1 MAYKMMAM
9 TLIATS
15 APAAEANPHV
25 TDIKLLGWKPAL
37 VGTCADASGNQM
49 NGMKKGDTTALMS
62 QRACA
67 IACDADAGCVG
78 YQHGKGECIAFGATA
93 GTGWTSVTGSATT
106 ITTSVAAATEYIT
119 VLPCGTH
126 TTLTTTFDACT
137 LGARYHEVGTSG
149 GCRGNGGSND
159 RINSKEGQ
167 GFTRAECETAC
178 DTDTDCVGY
187 AFVTSGS
194 GSCILY
200 GSGIAGSCGNPLA
213 KTKAHCTGYGTCTP
227 TGTVTI
233 ASDNAGRAAAA
244 SYGTPLA
251 ATTLATCRDSGDR
264 TSAAC
269 VEAQLHGAW
278 DVRDGQWLA
287 AHSDWRHHQE
297 YCGVC
302 GIDDGRPLAQTKASC
317 GGGYTWVDWTWTADA
332 GVWTEPVEN
341 DPRFDTYE
349 SQTTTHIHTSSP
361 TAGVQCYELDNKDHD
376 NQCHGLD
383 SHGSVTGTAT
393 REDSFCQATF
403 EAAATST
410 AADCPVGCVY
420 HAKPVMQGEKKTHPA
435 DILAGQRPGFNVGVS
450 GACRSD
456 QGRGPTSMRSP
467 RSTGC
472 NAACRLAQSAPYNEA
487 DPILGGSTPA
497 SCWAYCQK
505 QGANCVA
512 YHNGP
517 AWCTLSVLD
526 LSYFKTG
533 ANAGTSDGV
542 DWTKFA
548 SWDSFHSDNSS
559 AWPSATSSWSA
570 GDPVVVTDITK
581 PNVQYMCF
589 WRLTASQWA
598 AKATKV
604 TAVLTVAGA
613 VSDYDAAK
621 QILVRKAIAKSAS
634 VHVDQVG
641 LTVTAASVKLAIEI
655 FVDDAA
661 TVTSLTTALK
671 AEGGMLSSGTAFET
685 AMTSGGVTMT
695 VEAIT
700 VGSETTPPP
709 SAPPSDDDG
718 LGTGAIVGVVVGCLA
733 FVLAAVGVAAFFMMK
748 KGKKTAPGDKGVEA

>member
-1 MAYKMMAM
+1 MRDELY
-9 TLIATS
+9 
-15 APAAEANPHV
+15 NPRPRPYPYPNPYP
-25 TDIKLLGWKPAL
+25 D
-37 VGTCADASGNQM
+37 Q
-49 NGMKKGDTTALMS
+49 
-62 QRACA
+62 
-67 IACDADAGCVG
+67 
-78 YQHGKGECIAFGATA
+78 GECIAFGATA
-93 GTGWTSVTGSATT
+93 GAGWTSVTGTATT
-106 ITTSVAAATEYIT
+106 ITASNTLANAYIC
-119 VLPCGTH
+119 VLPCGTGH

-159 RINSKEGQ
+159 RVNSKEGQ

-187 AFVTSGS
+187 AFVSGVT

-200 GSGIAGSCGNPLA
+200 GPGIAGSCDEPAA
-213 KTKAHCTGYGTCTP
+213 KTSAHCAGYGTCTP
-227 TGTVTI
+227 SGTVTI
-233 ASDNAGRAAAA
+233 VNSTSWSN
-244 SYGTPLA
+244 YGTPMDAQIA
-251 ATTLATCRDSGDR
+251 ADCRDSGNK

-269 VEAQLHGAW
+269 VTAQSHGAR
-278 DVRDGQWLA
+278 DDRDGWWLT

-297 YCGVC
+297 YCGFC
-302 GIDDGRPLAQTKASC
+302 GIDDGRPRVQTKVAC
-317 GGGYTWVDWTWTADA
+317 TGGYTWVDWTWTADA
-332 GVWTEPVEN
+332 GVWTESVED

-349 SQTTTHIHTSSP
+349 SQTTTHIHTSWPSD
-361 TAGVQCYELDNKDHD
+361 GVQCYELDNKDHG

-383 SHGSVTGTAT
+383 SHGTAT
-393 REDSFCQATF
+393 REDTFCQAAFEAF
-403 EAAATST
+403 EAADTST

-420 HAKPVMQGEKKTHPA
+420 DAKPVMQGEKKAHPP
-435 DILAGQRPGFNVGVS
+435 DTLAGQRPGFNAGVS
-450 GACRSD
+450 GACRNS
-456 QGRGPTSMRSP
+456 QGRGPTDLRGPKSASCG
-467 RSTGC
+467 S
-472 NAACRLAQSAPYNEA
+472 ACRPLLSAPYNVA
-487 DPILGGSTPA
+487 DPLTGGTGVTMET
-497 SCWAYCQK
+497 CWALCEK
-505 QGANCVA
+505 QGANCLA
-512 YHNGP
+512 YHHGP
-517 AWCTLSVLD
+517 WCTLSVLD
-526 LSYFKTG
+526 TSYFGTG
-533 ANAGTSDGV
+533 ANAGTSDGIA
-542 DWTKFA
+542 WTA
-548 SWDSFHSDNSS
+548 LSTSEATYSDDSS
-559 AWPSATSSWSA
+559 AWPSATSAWSV
-570 GDPVVVTDITK
+570 GDEILITDATK
-581 PNVQYMCF
+581 PNVQYMCW

-621 QILVRKAIAKSAS
+621 QILIRKAIAKSAS

-671 AEGGMLSSGTAFET
+671 AEGGMLASGTAFET

-748 KGKKTAPGDKGVEA
+748 KGKKTTPGDKGVEA